1 MATSPSRPYKH
12 MPAAPF
18 NRRRPASRV
27 SPPSLA
33 PAPGEPNDAA
43 LEPQHSALSTHHSS
57 LVTRHSPS
65 VVFRLLR
72 WALSLLALIIVGY
85 LGWVGYSLYRFE
97 QVVYKPLPTT
107 TPVAAQAETKPTVE
121 GAHPFN
127 GGLSVTAPTPTSDPL
142 AALPKGRLNI
152 LVLGTDKRPNDTEH
166 FPRSDTMILL
176 NLDTEK
182 KQVRVMSM
190 PRDLIVEIP
199 DYGESKLNSAYL
211 YGEYYGLPGGGQAL
225 AVQTVS
231 QLFNVPI
238 DYYVAVNFD
247 GFRKVIDTVGG
258 IEVDVPYELDD
269 YHYPSDDE
277 GDPFGELHVHFDEGL
292 QEMDGKTALRYART
306 RHADN
311 DFMRNRRQLQ
321 VILATRKAALTLNLI
336 PTLPRLIDD
345 LAGTVET
352 NIPFKQQ
359 LALAQLGYEI
369 DSSDIITS
377 TIDRDMILPAFLP
390 DGSEGL
396 ELDWK
401 AAQPVIESF
410 FGRPVARERLTA
422 KKSARARTPTPT
434 VKRAIRTATRTPRLA
449 PRATRTPTPQP
460 TAEPTTEPSPSETP
474 TPTAELPLQGEI
486 DPVPTEP
493 PYVDEYSRP

>member
-1 MATSPSRPYKH
+1 MATSRPYKL

-18 NRRRPASRV
+18 TRKRPASRV
-27 SPPSLA
+27 PTPSLA
-33 PAPGEPNDAA
+33 PAPGEPHDAP
-43 LEPQHSALSTHHSS
+43 LEPLRSAISS
-57 LVTRHSPS
+57 QRPS
-65 VVFRLLR
+65 SVVRRPSSIVFRLLR
-72 WALSLLALIIVGY
+72 WGLSLLALVIVGY

-97 QVVYKPLPTT
+97 QVVYKPLPTI
-107 TPVAAQAETKPTVE
+107 TPVAAQAETEPTVNS
-121 GAHPFN
+121 AHASN
-127 GGLSVTAPTPTSDPL
+127 GGLPVTAPTPTSDPL

-152 LVLGTDKRPNDTEH
+152 LVLGTDKRPNDADH
-166 FPRSDTMILL
+166 FPRSDTMIML

-199 DYGESKLNSAYL
+199 GYGESKLNSAYL
-211 YGEYYGLPGGGQAL
+211 YGEYYELPGGGQAL

-369 DSSDIITS
+369 ESSNIITS
-377 TIDRDMILPAFLP
+377 TIDRDMIIPAVLP

-396 ELDWK
+396 ELNWK

-410 FGRPVARERLTA
+410 FGRTVARERLTA
-422 KKSARARTPTPT
+422 KKSVRARTPTPT

-449 PRATRTPTPQP
+449 PQATSTPTL
-460 TAEPTTEPSPSETP
+460 EPTPEPLPSNTP
-474 TPTAELPLQGEI
+474 TPTAEPPQQVEL

-493 PYVDEYSRP
+493 PYLDAYSRP